1 MASLSATNS
10 VYNDI
15 MTGEIS
21 KIKITSFYI
30 FVLIFV
36 ITVRLNSYNLT
47 IVLEDIDLFTSHVLV
62 RS

>member
-1 MASLSATNS
+1 
-10 VYNDI
+10 

-21 KIKITSFYI
+21 KIKITYFYI
-30 FVLIFV
+30 FVSIFV
-36 ITVRLNSYNLT
+36 ITVRLDSYNLT